1 MAILTIIFTI
11 KHNKQQLFRWENIFP
26 TMVRKRHENELF
38 TESLKIGFVL
48 FVNGIGILSYAR
60 KGFEWVKC

>member
-26 TMVRKRHENELF
+26 TIVRKRHENELF
-38 TESLKIGFVL
+38 VEIT
-48 FVNGIGILSYAR
+48 
-60 KGFEWVKC
+60 